1 MYKLSLPQ
9 YDLSVKKMQ
18 NKQYVFDVLR
28 KKYVRLTPE
37 EWVRQHMIQF
47 LIQEKKYPISLMNSE
62 VGLELYSLSKRADIL
77 SYTSQ
82 GTPLL
87 LVECKSPNVSINQN
101 VFEQIAHYNIVLKA
115 PFLVVTNGIN
125 TFVCEIDFFTKS
137 YTFLHE
143 IPEYKYS

>member
-37 EWVRQHMIQF
+37 EWVRQQMIHF
-47 LIQEKKYPISLMNSE
+47 LIHEKKYPKSLMNSE
-62 VGLELYSLSKRADIL
+62 VGLELYSLPKRADIL

-82 GTPLL
+82 GNPLL
-87 LVECKSPNVSINQN
+87 LVECKSPNVRINQN
-101 VFEQIAHYNIVLKA
+101 VFEQIANYNIVIKA
-115 PFLVVTNGIN
+115 PFLIVTNGI
-125 TFVCEIDFFTKS
+125 TIFACEIDFYTKS
-137 YTFLHE
+137 YTFLQE
-143 IPEYKYS
+143 IPEYKNI